1 MRRETLERM
10 RDAMMKVMRKVAKA
24 CGSASERAPASI
36 ASIAVFSSSAPL
48 CELRRGRQKGG
59 TVDAP
64 HEMIWNQW
72 NAEITTTNRRQKYS
86 KKGGVALSSEQRPRR
101 PSR

>member
-24 CGSASERAPASI
+24 CGSASERAPAPI
-36 ASIAVFSSSAPL
+36 ASIAAFSSSAPRAAARSA
-48 CELRRGRQKGG
+48 EGWNRGRSEAAQNATDDLEYRNHNNKSAPKKFKKGRGG
-59 TVDAP
+59 T
-64 HEMIWNQW
+64 
-72 NAEITTTNRRQKYS
+72 
-86 KKGGVALSSEQRPRR
+86 EQRPRR